1 MALFFF
7 LMLGALSTA
16 SALAE
21 TNSLLALEKQV
32 LQREKLTPGLLKGT
46 EAHFLF
52 RALAHPTPTERAIV
66 YLHGFSASPPEV
78 TPLVENLGRV
88 WNANA
93 FFARYSGH
101 GFEGRDGL
109 SRVTLEHW
117 KAETRAA
124 IELGKK
130 IGKKVVVVATSTG
143 ATLALLEVLRDSSG
157 VEALVLLSPNFGLQ
171 VAGEKLLLLPYGLG
185 WLLGRVV
192 IGAYRRFTPLNP
204 RQALYWTPRYP
215 FTAVIEMVKAVEE
228 LRNAPLGEL
237 RVPVLVAYS
246 EKDRV
251 VDLPAIKTSFGRLG
265 SPVKALVEIKNAEND
280 HVIAGD
286 ILSPSG
292 TSEAQK
298 AAEDFL
304 RAL

>member
-1 MALFFF
+1 VAAFITLLFAIF
-7 LMLGALSTA
+7 SA
-16 SALAE
+16 SALAVA
-21 TNSLLALEKQV
+21 NPLLALEKQI
-32 LQREKLTPGLLKGT
+32 LQRERLTPGLLKGT

-52 RALAHPTPTERAIV
+52 RDLNRPAPTERAIV

-78 TPLVENLGRV
+78 TPLVENLGRA

-101 GFEGRDGL
+101 GFEGPDGM
-109 SRVTLEHW
+109 SGVTLEHW

-143 ATLALLEVLRDSSG
+143 ATLALLEVLRDPSG

-171 VAGEKLLLLPYGLG
+171 AAGEKLLLLPYGLG

-192 IGAYRRFTPLNP
+192 IGAYRSFNPLNP
-204 RQALYWTPRYP
+204 RQALYWTTRYP

-228 LRNAPLGEL
+228 LRNAQLGEL
-237 RVPVLVAYS
+237 KVPAFVAYS
-246 EKDRV
+246 EKDSV
-251 VDLPAIKTSFGRLG
+251 VDLPAIKTSFARLG

-280 HVIAGD
+280 HVLAGD

-292 TSEAQK
+292 TNEAQK